1 MKLRPDLLRLLAIAV
16 AVFVADQVSK
26 AFVEGWVNPGE
37 RVEFLGP
44 LDLTLAYND
53 GIAFGLAGGGGIW
66 VLLLSA
72 VALVALG
79 AFVAAAPSG
88 WLASLSGGLI
98 LGGAL
103 GNLVERIRL
112 GEVTDFLLL
121 PGWPAFN
128 LSDLAITIGVILL
141 AVIMI
146 RRPAPEAQTDE

>member
-1 MKLRPDLLRLLAIAV
+1 MRLRPDLLRLLAIAI

-26 AFVEGWVNPGE
+26 SVVEARVYPGE

-53 GIAFGLAGGGGIW
+53 GIAFGLAGGAGIW
-66 VLLLSA
+66 VILLSA

-79 AFVAAAPSG
+79 AFVAAAPPG
-88 WLASLSGGLI
+88 WPASFSGGLI

-103 GNLVERIRL
+103 GNLVERIRY

>member
-1 MKLRPDLLRLLAIAV
+1 MRLRPDLLRLLAIAI

-26 AFVEGWVNPGE
+26 SVVEGRVYPGE

-53 GIAFGLAGGGGIW
+53 GIAFGLAGGAGIW
-66 VLLLSA
+66 VILLSA

-79 AFVAAAPSG
+79 AFVAAAPPG
-88 WLASLSGGLI
+88 WPASFSGGLI

-103 GNLVERIRL
+103 GNLVERIRY